1 MFLPTDALSS
11 SPRLSR
17 PPLSS
22 QPSLPSSSRPSRPDR
37 SCKLKP
43 PSPLHPRRSRSL
55 LPNRG
60 STPSTRRRGRCSGS
74 RRSATTVS
82 VERSSELWKG
92 RCPRG
97 SGPPAP
103 SGTTLT
109 DSSIPSPTR
118 SLRSRPT
125 SDTSPSGSSSFLSLH
140 SSALLRPPPP
150 STCLYSATTP
160 TSTTFSR
167 TFPLLVHPSSLR
179 FLPPLVTPLLF
190 LIAILS
196 SVSILLF
203 PPDSLL

>member
-125 SDTSPSGSSSFLSLH
+125 SDTSPSGSSFFFFFFPSTRLPPLLH
-140 SSALLRPPPP
+140 SLP
-150 STCLYSATTP
+150 STCLYSPTTP
-160 TSTTFSR
+160 TPTT
-167 TFPLLVHPSSLR
+167 SSLTVSSSPTP
-179 FLPPLVTPLLF
+179 FLP
-190 LIAILS
+190 
-196 SVSILLF
+196 
-203 PPDSLL
+203 